1 VFFICSGVSVFSALV
16 FLVLGSGLE
25 QSWAKDPDLNMEVDV
40 SEDSFQPTN
49 HIATNCHITEESM
62 VNGNPDMENGLG
74 FKRQTDDNQRPK
86 KISQCVNGNSGYGE
100 INLSFDINESLRTVQ
115 ISDFITNSGVCLTG
129 VSNIGEVND
138 DTPKRV
144 CTTDSS
150 ETKKK
155 INSKDHFAKSA
166 LKVNDTKREVT
177 AL

>member
-1 VFFICSGVSVFSALV
+1 VSVFSALV

-25 QSWAKDPDLNMEVDV
+25 QSWAKDPDLDMEVDV
-40 SEDSFQPTN
+40 SVGGTAEDSFQPTN
-49 HIATNCHITEESM
+49 HIATNCPITEERM

-86 KISQCVNGNSGYGE
+86 MISQCVNGNSGYGE
-100 INLSFDINESLRTVQ
+100 INLNFDINESFKTVQ

-138 DTPKRV
+138 DTPKRA